1 MVQCILGH
9 QTGAN
14 IARIPKPFFSILP
27 NVGLYK
33 HQVLFYL
40 LTYFRKEPH
49 SKAKKPP
56 RFSHFG
62 LTMQSLCLLLL
73 TLVAAA
79 TAYYPYHNGYYGY
92 PGYHGY
98 GGYQGYPGYLGYGH
112 NHEYDYRQFGG
123 YPVHV
128 GNGQFYFLGTYR
140 GENIIIFFCLLTYKC
155 PFLLLIHNT

>member
-1 MVQCILGH
+1 MVQCIPGH
-9 QTGAN
+9 QTGSGSMN
-14 IARIPKPFFSILP
+14 IPELFFSILP
-27 NVGLYK
+27 IVYN
-33 HQVLFYL
+33 HQVLFSL
-40 LTYFRKEPH
+40 LTCFRKEPH
-49 SKAKKPP
+49 SKARKPL

-112 NHEYDYRQFGG
+112 NHEYNYRQFGG

-128 GNGQFYFLGTYR
+128 GNGQFYFLGTY
-140 GENIIIFFCLLTYKC
+140 GGKNIIIFFS
-155 PFLLLIHNT
+155 FLNIQMSLSSFGS